1 MAYISIDDRLV
12 WTTAQSD
19 ESHRHVKE
27 RRLRIKKF
35 RLAKALIYR
44 YGRMSHCLFSQA
56 VAAQNKN
63 IVLNA
68 RCL

>member
-12 WTTAQSD
+12 WTIAQSN

-27 RRLRIKKF
+27 RILRIKKF

-44 YGRMSHCLFSQA
+44 YGRMSHFFSQA
-56 VAAQNKN
+56 VAAQIKN
-63 IVLNA
+63 IVLNT